1 MAKHRK
7 GATLVTSLL
16 SIGGVA
22 LAGTAGVMTFTGGGL
37 CALVSGGSCDTEMK
51 ASACDS
57 SPADA
62 VVITASNDD
71 AKAGGCCPLG
81 DMAGNDT
88 DAQTVPVADTDA
100 AGECGEAKA
109 SCGDAMAAACDTP
122 CGEAASTTVLASDD
136 AGDCASA
143 CSKPCGESAT
153 TVLAS
158 ASAKASDATC
168 SRGAAMASACSD
180 GASPVASMMNIASK
194 RDAAMGQCSVQ
205 RFATQFASF
214 VTMTAANNGSCA
226 DACDKPCDS
235 AMAASCDKPC
245 DTPCGE
251 SNTNPASSPV
261 ASHMVAQGVVI
272 PAMFNT
278 GATLDRADLTRSG
291 CCGGESTEKASCCGG
306 CSGGATTIDASMDS
320 GDCGA
325 ASECGDKKAACGEPV
340 AMGN

>member
-16 SIGGVA
+16 AIGGVA
-22 LAGTAGVMTFTGGGL
+22 LAGTAGVMTFTGNGL

-51 ASACDS
+51 ASACDGA
-57 SPADA
+57 PADA
-62 VVITASNDD
+62 VVLTASNDG

-81 DMAGNDT
+81 DMAGGDT
-88 DAQTVPVADTDA
+88 DTQTVPVADTDA
-100 AGECGEAKA
+100 AGACGEAKA

-122 CGEAASTTVLASDD
+122 CGESGSTTVLASNDS
-136 AGDCASA
+136 GDCASA
-143 CSKPCGESAT
+143 CSKPCGEGAT

-180 GASPVASMMNIASK
+180 GASPVAAMMAVASK

-205 RFATQFASF
+205 RFATQLASF
-214 VTMTAANNGSCA
+214 VTMTAADNGSCA

-245 DTPCGE
+245 GD
-251 SNTNPASSPV
+251 SNAAPASSPV

-278 GATLDRADLTRSG
+278 GAALDRSDLMRSG
-291 CCGGESTEKASCCGG
+291 CCGGESTEKAGCCGG
-306 CSGGATTIDASMDS
+306 CSGGATTIDASADS
-320 GDCGA
+320 DCGS
-325 ASECGDKKAACGEPV
+325 ASECGDKKAACGKPV